1 MKEQV
6 EARPKRVELLLRFVE
21 SVGHTIRTRRL
32 SPIQAELATQTMLGF
47 LVNVVFFI
55 DL

>member
-6 EARPKRVELLLRFVE
+6 EARPRRVELLLRFVE
-21 SVGHTIRTRRL
+21 SVGHYTRRL
-32 SPIQAELATQTMLGF
+32 CPTQAELATQTMLGF